1 MAKYGNFPRETD
13 MTKKFTFTL
22 EEELVERLSLASL
35 ALGKKKTQIVREPLN
50 EYFAVQARKHAA
62 LQWQKDNMAAIESY
76 NDRIDEQGVF
86 SDALRSF

>member
-1 MAKYGNFPRETD
+1 
-13 MTKKFTFTL
+13 
-22 EEELVERLSLASL
+22 
-35 ALGKKKTQIVREPLN
+35 
-50 EYFAVQARKHAA
+50 